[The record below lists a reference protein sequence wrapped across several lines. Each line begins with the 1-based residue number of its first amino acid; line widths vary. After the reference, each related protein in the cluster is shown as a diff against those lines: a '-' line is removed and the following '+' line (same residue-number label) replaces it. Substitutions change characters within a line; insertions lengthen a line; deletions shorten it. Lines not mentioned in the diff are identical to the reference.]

1 MLFLFFQIDQV
12 LIKKQSTSSN
22 PGGLMS
28 SSLPSYDLNRLFGV
42 GGASGTIPKDSGG
55 EAMILEE
62 ADDDDE
68 EEEDDNPNA
77 GQGKEEDSETEE
89 EEKEDSLE
97 GEDKEEEEEEEV
109 LMSDSLNAVSWSEEI
124 E

>member
-62 ADDDDE
+62 ADDDDDE
-68 EEEDDNPNA
+68 DDDNPNA

-97 GEDKEEEEEEEV
+97 GEDKEEEEEV